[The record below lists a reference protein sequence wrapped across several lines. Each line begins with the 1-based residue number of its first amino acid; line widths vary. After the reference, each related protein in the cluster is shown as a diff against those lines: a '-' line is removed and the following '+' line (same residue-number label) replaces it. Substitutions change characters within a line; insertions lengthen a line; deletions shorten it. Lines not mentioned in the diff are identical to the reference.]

1 MRWDGSNG
9 ITYLSLVNK
18 PMLDD
23 QFIVDELVP
32 VEQATHM
39 HAHTV

>member
-18 PMLDD
+18 PMLDN
-23 QFIVDELVP
+23 QFIVDEPVP
-32 VEQATHM
+32 VEQATNM
-39 HAHTV
+39 RAHAA